1 MPDMSATDPAAA
13 EALFTAIGDALYRG
27 ASQPVVEHISACLAL
42 GAGAQDVLN
51 RGLIA
56 GMDRVGV
63 DFRDGNIFLPE
74 VLLAAQAMKAGLALL
89 QPHLAA
95 AGVARIATAV
105 IGTVKG
111 DIHDIGK
118 NLVSIMWQGAGI
130 EVIDLGVQTTA
141 QRFIA
146 ALEQHRPD
154 ILGMSALL
162 TTTMPYMRTVIQE
175 LRKCGLRER
184 CLVIVGGA
192 PTTPAFAAEIGADA
206 HCRNAAEA
214 VATARRL
221 LAERKTR

>member
-1 MPDMSATDPAAA
+1 MPAMSATDPAHSDVR
-13 EALFTAIGDALYRG
+13 LTAIGDALYRG
-27 ASQPVVEHISACLAL
+27 ASQPVVELASACLAQ
-42 GAGAQDVLN
+42 GTSAQDVLN

-56 GMDRVGV
+56 GMDRVGA
-63 DFRDGNIFLPE
+63 DFRDGNLFLPE
-74 VLLAAQAMKAGLALL
+74 VLLAAQAMKAGLAVL

-95 AGVARIATAV
+95 AGVTRIAKAV

-130 EVIDLGVQTTA
+130 EVVDLGVQTTA
-141 QRFIA
+141 PKFIT
-146 ALEQHRPD
+146 ALDQHQPD

-162 TTTMPYMRTVIQE
+162 TTTMPYMRTVLQE
-175 LRKCGLRER
+175 LQKCGLRER

-221 LAERKTR
+221 LAERKPQ